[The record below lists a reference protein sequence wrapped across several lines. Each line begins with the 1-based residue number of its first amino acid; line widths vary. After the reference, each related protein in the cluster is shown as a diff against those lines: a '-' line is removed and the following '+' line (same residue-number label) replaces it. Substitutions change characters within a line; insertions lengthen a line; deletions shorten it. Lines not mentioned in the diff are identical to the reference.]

1 MAVSAACGGPAPIAG
16 ARTRWRGMR
25 SPSIRW
31 TSGGACN
38 PAIIWPGPQLPLRD
52 NALRVILPRPETEKS
67 SPGRHHSRPS
77 GIRSSAHCR
86 SPRRRVMAHYAWSGY
101 RIPSWPP
108 SRQPAALRVPVP
120 PRAPDRN
127 RKLTVTLHTTFSP
140 DSRLLGHPSLAAVVP
155 SRAEPFGR
163 IPLEAFAAGHHPS
176 SLPPLAASP
185 RPLPNHSRAT
195 PHTQQTPRPS
205 RPRSAGRS
213 PPILQSMPGCW
224 PQDAASPP
232 PDTTTTPTSGLSSP
246 GSHRGCSP
254 AASPR
259 KPQVP
264 AHQPAGPRADEPR
277 NRTAVRSSG
286 TRRQAAG
293 GLHNDQHRQWPRRYI
308 LVSEETVASFGGV
321 SPGRTV

>member
-1 MAVSAACGGPAPIAG
+1 LPFS
-16 ARTRWRGMR
+16 
-25 SPSIRW
+25 SPPRD
-31 TSGGACN
+31 G
-38 PAIIWPGPQLPLRD
+38 PLRPV
-52 NALRVILPRPETEKS
+52 RVPHTILAAVTDSPPRSAYQCHLARRIETE
-67 SPGRHHSRPS
+67 
-77 GIRSSAHCR
+77 
-86 SPRRRVMAHYAWSGY
+86 
-101 RIPSWPP
+101 
-108 SRQPAALRVPVP
+108 
-120 PRAPDRN
+120 
-127 RKLTVTLHTTFSP
+127 KLTVTLHTTFSP
-140 DSRLLGHPSLAAVVP
+140 GIRGLPGHPSLAAAVVP

-163 IPLEAFAAGHHPS
+163 IPLEAFAAG
-176 SLPPLAASP
+176 ASP
-185 RPLPNHSRAT
+185 VIATTPGGLAETVTEPLTGT

-213 PPILQSMPGCW
+213 PPILRSMPGCS

-259 KPQVP
+259 KPQVQ